1 MKIILAP
8 AKKMQRADD
17 DFAVRDLPVFL
28 EQTQKLLDTMRS
40 LDRADLKK
48 MWNCSDKITDQNM
61 ERLAVMNLHE
71 KLSPAVFTYVGLAYQ
86 HMAPGAMTEKQLEYL
101 QSHLRILSGF
111 YGVLKP
117 FDGVTPYRL
126 EMQAVMPGTGDLYS
140 FWADRL
146 YREVR
151 DEDGVIINLA
161 SKEYSSAIE
170 KYLKENDT
178 MITAVFGEM
187 KNGKVIQKGT
197 MAKMARGEMTWWMA
211 ENNIEEPR
219 RLKDFNAGWQFSEEL
234 SSEKEY
240 VFLKRP

>member
-17 DFAVRDLPVFL
+17 DFAVKGLPVFL
-28 EQTQKLLDTMRS
+28 SETQQLLDTMRS
-40 LDRADLKK
+40 LDRSQLKK
-48 MWNCSDKITDQNM
+48 MWKCSDQITDQNI
-61 ERLAVMNLHE
+61 ERLAVMDLHE
-71 KLSPAVFTYVGLAYQ
+71 KLSPAVFSYIGLAYQ
-86 HMAPGAMTEKQLEYL
+86 HMAPGAMTAQQLDYL

-126 EMQAVMPGTGDLYS
+126 EMQAAVPGIGDLYS
-140 FWADRL
+140 FWADTL

-151 DEDGVIINLA
+151 DEDGVIVNLA
-161 SKEYSSAIE
+161 SKEYSSAVE
-170 KYLKENDT
+170 KYLDASDT
-178 MITAVFGEM
+178 MITIVFGEM

-211 ENNIEEPR
+211 ENRVEDPG
-219 RLKDFNAGWQFSEEL
+219 RLKEFSAGWQYSEDL
-234 SSEKEY
+234 SSAYEY
-240 VFLKRP
+240 VFLKKA